1 MVYYLHGDFLFARR
15 YAASNFPRS
24 IVFQLLRL
32 HQFQLTKGG
41 CMDILTQLQ
50 QLATDFLVPLL
61 AVIVGLFVAWVVAR
75 IGAFLVR
82 RGLERLKVDER
93 ASKSLGTNTQITKWV
108 SGLIFWLL
116 FIVVLWQLAI
126 AAQSYAGVSQAA
138 AIESPLGVLL
148 TTWLGRIVNVGVF
161 LLVAWL
167 VASLLRF
174 LVVRVLDMT
183 RLEERLGENVPGEKS
198 ATANVNKSIGQ
209 AIFWLT
215 FLIFMPSILGS
226 LGLGETATSVQS
238 LVNQLLGYIPGIIGA
253 VIILILG
260 ALLARIVR
268 QIVTGFLEGVGV
280 DRLGER
286 VGLSKEQNAQPLS
299 ALLGTVVYILIM
311 IPVII
316 QALNTLGLP
325 VISDIGTQLLGSVT
339 SVILNIL
346 GAAVILTVAYY
357 IAKFIADVVSS
368 LLAGIGVN
376 RLPAAL
382 GFKTA
387 KGANL
392 SEVVGYVVLVAVMLL
407 AVQGTAQ
414 AVGLTSIAAL
424 FGSLIAFGGNVL
436 LGIVIFLA
444 GIYLANVASNVIT
457 STGGEDAAFL
467 ANIARWAILIFV
479 AGIALTQAGVTLA
492 ANVIQIIL
500 LAIGA
505 AVALA
510 FGLGGREAAAAQL
523 DKWFNR
529 ETKKPAARRKTAK

>member
-1 MVYYLHGDFLFARR
+1 
-15 YAASNFPRS
+15 
-24 IVFQLLRL
+24 
-32 HQFQLTKGG
+32 
-41 CMDILTQLQ
+41 MDILSQLQ
-50 QLATDFLVPLL
+50 QLAANFLVPLL
-61 AVIVGLFVAWVVAR
+61 AVIVGLFVAWVAAR
-75 IGAFLVR
+75 VGAFLVR
-82 RGLERLKVDER
+82 RGLERLRIDER
-93 ASKSLGTNTQITKWV
+93 ASKSLGTSTQITKWI
-108 SGLIFWLL
+108 SGLTFWLL
-116 FIVVLWQLAI
+116 FIVVIWQLAI
-126 AAQSYAGVSQAA
+126 AAQTYAGVSQAA
-138 AIESPLGVLL
+138 AVESPLGVLL

-183 RLEERLGENVPGEKS
+183 RLEERLGENVPGEK
-198 ATANVNKSIGQ
+198 AAAANVNRSIGQ

-238 LVNQLLGYIPGIIGA
+238 LVNLMLGYIPGIIGA
-253 VIILILG
+253 AIILILG

-286 VGLSKEQNAQPLS
+286 VGLSREQNAQPLS
-299 ALLGTVVYILIM
+299 VLLGTVVYILIL
-311 IPVII
+311 IPLVI

-339 SVILNIL
+339 SAILSIL

-376 RLPAAL
+376 RIPSAL

-387 KGANL
+387 EGAAL
-392 SEVVGYVVLVAVMLL
+392 SSVIGYVVLVAVMLF
-407 AVQGTAQ
+407 AVQGTAE
-414 AVGLTSIAAL
+414 AIGLSSIAGVV
-424 FGSLIAFGGNVL
+424 GSLIVLGGNVL

-444 GIYLANVASNVIT
+444 GLYLANVASNVIT
-457 STGGEDAAFL
+457 STGGADASFL

-479 AGIALTQAGVTLA
+479 AGIALNQAGVTLA
-492 ANVIQIIL
+492 ADVIQIIL
-500 LAIGA
+500 LAVGA
-505 AVALA
+505 AFALA
-510 FGLGGREAAAAQL
+510 FGLGGRDAAAEQVQ
-523 DKWFNR
+523 KWFSR
-529 ETKKPAARRKTAK
+529 APMQVEKSKKDDKPKRGKGK

>member
-1 MVYYLHGDFLFARR
+1 
-15 YAASNFPRS
+15 
-24 IVFQLLRL
+24 
-32 HQFQLTKGG
+32 
-41 CMDILTQLQ
+41 MDILTQLQ

-61 AVIVGLFVAWVVAR
+61 AIIIGLFVAWVVAR
-75 IGAFLVR
+75 IGAFLMR
-82 RGLERLKVDER
+82 RLLDRLKVDER
-93 ASKSLGTNTQITKWV
+93 ASKSLGTATQITKWV
-108 SGLIFWLL
+108 SGLTFWLL

-126 AAQSYAGVSQAA
+126 AAQAYAGVSQAA
-138 AIESPLGVLL
+138 AIESPLGSLL

-174 LVVRVLDMT
+174 LVVRVLEMT
-183 RLEERLGENVPGEKS
+183 RLEERLGEQVSDEKVATTNV
-198 ATANVNKSIGQ
+198 TRSIGQ
-209 AIFWLT
+209 AVFWLT
-215 FLIFMPSILGS
+215 FLVFLPSILGS
-226 LGLGETATSVQS
+226 LGLGETATPIQS
-238 LVNQLLGYIPGIIGA
+238 MVDQLLGIIPGVIGA
-253 VIILILG
+253 VIILVLG
-260 ALLARIVR
+260 TLLARIVR
-268 QIVTGFLEGVGV
+268 QVVTGFLEGVGA

-286 VGLSKEQNAQPLS
+286 VGLSRDQNAQPLS
-299 ALLGTVVYILIM
+299 ALLGTVVYVLIL

-325 VISDIGTQLLGSVT
+325 VISNIGTQLLGSVT

-357 IAKFIADVVSS
+357 IARFISDIVAS
-368 LLAGIGVN
+368 LLAGIGIN

-387 KGANL
+387 EGALL
-392 SEVVGYVVLVAVMLL
+392 SDVVGYVVLVAMMLL

-424 FGSLIAFGGNVL
+424 VGSLIIFGGNVL

-444 GIYLANVASNVIT
+444 GIYLANVAANVIT
-457 STGGEDAAFL
+457 SAGGEETNFL

-479 AGIALTQAGVTLA
+479 AGIALNQAGVTLA

-505 AVALA
+505 AIALA
-510 FGLGGREAAAAQL
+510 FGLGGREAAARQL
-523 DKWFNR
+523 DQWFGSTPTM
-529 ETKKPAARRKTAK
+529 EDDLPDEPPPPATPTPTIRK

>member
-1 MVYYLHGDFLFARR
+1 
-15 YAASNFPRS
+15 
-24 IVFQLLRL
+24 
-32 HQFQLTKGG
+32 
-41 CMDILTQLQ
+41 MDILTQLQ

>member
-1 MVYYLHGDFLFARR
+1 
-15 YAASNFPRS
+15 
-24 IVFQLLRL
+24 
-32 HQFQLTKGG
+32 
-41 CMDILTQLQ
+41 MDILTQLQ
-50 QLATDFLVPLL
+50 NLATQYLVPLL
-61 AVIVGLFVAWVVAR
+61 AIIVGLFVAWVVAR

-82 RGLERLKVDER
+82 RGLERLKLDER
-93 ASKSLGTNTQITKWV
+93 ASKSLGTDTKITRWV
-108 SGLIFWLL
+108 SGLTFWLL
-116 FIVVLWQLAI
+116 FIVVIWQMAI

-161 LLVAWL
+161 FLVAWL

-174 LVVRVLDMT
+174 LVVRVLEMT
-183 RLEERLGENVPGEKS
+183 RLEQRLGEQ
-198 ATANVNKSIGQ
+198 TTTTNVNQSIGQ

-238 LVNQLLGYIPGIIGA
+238 LVNQVLGYIPGIIGA
-253 VIILILG
+253 VIILVLG
-260 ALLARIVR
+260 TLLARIVR

-280 DRLGER
+280 DNLGER
-286 VGLSKEQNAQPLS
+286 VGLSKAQNAQPLS
-299 ALLGTVVYILIM
+299 ALLGTVVYVLILI
-311 IPVII
+311 PVVI

-339 SVILNIL
+339 SVVLNIL

-357 IAKFIADVVSS
+357 IAKFISDVVSS
-368 LLAGIGVN
+368 LLAGVGIN

-387 KGANL
+387 EGAVL
-392 SEVVGYVVLVAVMLL
+392 SDVVGYVVLVAVMLL

-457 STGGEDAAFL
+457 STGGEDASFL

-510 FGLGGREAAAAQL
+510 FGLGGRDAAASQL

-529 ETKKPAARRKTAK
+529 KSEK

>member
-1 MVYYLHGDFLFARR
+1 
-15 YAASNFPRS
+15 
-24 IVFQLLRL
+24 
-32 HQFQLTKGG
+32 
-41 CMDILTQLQ
+41 MDILTQLQ

-61 AVIVGLFVAWVVAR
+61 AIIVSLFVAWVVAR

-93 ASKSLGTNTQITKWV
+93 ASKSLETKTNITKWV
-108 SGLIFWLL
+108 SGLTFWLL
-116 FIVVLWQLAI
+116 FIVVLWQLSI
-126 AAQSYAGVSQAA
+126 AAQTYAGVSQAA
-138 AIESPLGVLL
+138 VVESPLGVLL
-148 TTWLGRIVNVGVF
+148 TTWLGRVVNVGVF

-167 VASLLRF
+167 VASVLRF
-174 LVVRVLDMT
+174 LVVRILDMT
-183 RLEERLGENVPGEKS
+183 RLEERLGENVSGDKS
-198 ATANVNKSIGQ
+198 STANVNKSIGQ

-215 FLIFMPSILGS
+215 FLVFMPSILGS

-238 LVNQLLGYIPGIIGA
+238 LVNQLLGYVPGIIGA
-253 VIILILG
+253 IIILVLG

-280 DRLGER
+280 DKLGAR

-325 VISDIGTQLLGSVT
+325 VISEIGSQLLGSVT

-357 IAKFIADVVSS
+357 IAKFISDVVSS
-368 LLAGIGVN
+368 LLAGIGIN

-382 GFKTA
+382 GFKSAEGTD
-387 KGANL
+387 L
-392 SEVVGYVVLVAVMLL
+392 SSVVGYVVLVAVMLL

-414 AVGLTSIAAL
+414 AVGLTSIAVL
-424 FGSLIAFGGNVL
+424 FGSLITFGGNVL
-436 LGIVIFLA
+436 LGVVIFLA
-444 GIYLANVASNVIT
+444 GMYLANVAHNVIT
-457 STGGEDAAFL
+457 SAGGEDTNFL

-479 AGIALTQAGVTLA
+479 AGIALNTAGVTLA

-500 LAIGA
+500 IAIGA
-505 AVALA
+505 AAALA
-510 FGLGGREAAAAQL
+510 FGLGGRETAAKQL

-529 ETKKPAARRKTAK
+529 KE

>member
-1 MVYYLHGDFLFARR
+1 
-15 YAASNFPRS
+15 
-24 IVFQLLRL
+24 
-32 HQFQLTKGG
+32 
-41 CMDILTQLQ
+41 MDILTQLQ
-50 QLATDFLVPLL
+50 ELATQYLIPLL
-61 AVIVGLFVAWVVAR
+61 AIIVGLFVAWVVAR

-82 RGLERLKVDER
+82 RGLERLKIDER
-93 ASKSLGTNTQITKWV
+93 ASKSLGTDTKITKWV
-108 SGLIFWLL
+108 SGLTFWLL
-116 FIVVLWQLAI
+116 FIVVLWQLAV
-126 AAQSYAGVSQAA
+126 AAQTYAGVSQAA
-138 AIESPLGVLL
+138 AIQTPLGTLL

-167 VASLLRF
+167 IASSLRF
-174 LVVRVLDMT
+174 LVVRVLEMT
-183 RLEERLGENVPGEKS
+183 RLEERLGEQVSDEE
-198 ATANVNKSIGQ
+198 TASMDVNESIGR

-215 FLIFMPSILGS
+215 FLVFMPSILGS

-253 VIILILG
+253 VIILVLG

-268 QIVTGFLEGVGV
+268 QIVTGFLEGVGI
-280 DRLGER
+280 DNLGER
-286 VGLSKEQNAQPLS
+286 VGLSKAQNAQPLS
-299 ALLGTVVYILIM
+299 VLLGTVVYVLILI
-311 IPVII
+311 PVVI

-325 VISDIGTQLLGSVT
+325 VISDIGTQLLGSVI

-357 IAKFIADVVSS
+357 IAKFISDVVSS
-368 LLAGIGVN
+368 LLAGIGIN

-382 GFKTA
+382 GFKTTE
-387 KGANL
+387 GAVL
-392 SEVVGYVVLVAVMLL
+392 SDVVGYVVLVAVMLL

-424 FGSLIAFGGNVL
+424 FGSLIIFGGNVL

-457 STGGEDAAFL
+457 SAGGEDASFL

-500 LAIGA
+500 IAIGA

-510 FGLGGREAAAAQL
+510 FGLGGRDAAASQL
-523 DKWFNR
+523 DRWFNR
-529 ETKKPAARRKTAK
+529 KSEK

>member
-1 MVYYLHGDFLFARR
+1 
-15 YAASNFPRS
+15 
-24 IVFQLLRL
+24 
-32 HQFQLTKGG
+32 
-41 CMDILTQLQ
+41 MDILKQLQ
-50 QLATDFLVPLL
+50 DLATEYLIPLL
-61 AVIVGLFVAWVVAR
+61 VFIVGLFVAWVVAR
-75 IGAFLVR
+75 IVASLVR
-82 RGLERLKVDER
+82 RGLERLKIDER
-93 ASKSLGTNTQITKWV
+93 AAKSLGTETKITRWM
-108 SGLIFWLL
+108 SGLTFWLV
-116 FIVVLWQLAI
+116 FIVVIWQLAI
-126 AAQSYAGVSQAA
+126 AAQAYAGVSQAA
-138 AIESPLGVLL
+138 AIESPLGALL
-148 TTWLGRIVNVGVF
+148 TTWLGRIVNVGIF

-174 LVVRVLDMT
+174 LVVRVLEMT
-183 RLEERLGENVPGEKS
+183 RLEERLGEQVSDKEPT
-198 ATANVNKSIGQ
+198 AANVTKSIGQ
-209 AIFWLT
+209 AVFWLT
-215 FLIFMPSILGS
+215 FLVFLPSILSS
-226 LGLGETATSVQS
+226 LGLGETATPISS
-238 LVNQLLGYIPGIIGA
+238 LVTQLLGYIPGIIGA
-253 VIILILG
+253 VVILVLG

-280 DRLGER
+280 DRFGAR
-286 VGLSKEQNAQPLS
+286 VGLSKEQSAQPLS
-299 ALLGTVVYILIM
+299 ALLGTVVYILII
-311 IPVII
+311 IPVVI

-357 IAKFIADVVSS
+357 IAKFISDIVSS
-368 LLAGIGVN
+368 LLAGIGIN

-387 KGANL
+387 EGAVL
-392 SEVVGYVVLVAVMLL
+392 SDVVGYVVLVAVMLL

-424 FGSLIAFGGNVL
+424 FASLITFGGNVL

-457 STGGEDAAFL
+457 STGGEDASFL

-500 LAIGA
+500 FAIGA
-505 AVALA
+505 AFALA
-510 FGLGGREAAAAQL
+510 FGLGGRDAASKQVE
-523 DKWFNR
+523 KWFNR
-529 ETKKPAARRKTAK
+529 KSEE

>member
-1 MVYYLHGDFLFARR
+1 
-15 YAASNFPRS
+15 
-24 IVFQLLRL
+24 
-32 HQFQLTKGG
+32 
-41 CMDILTQLQ
+41 MDILTQLQ
-50 QLATDFLVPLL
+50 NLATQYLVPLL
-61 AVIVGLFVAWVVAR
+61 AIIVGLFVAWVVAR
-75 IGAFLVR
+75 VGAFLVR
-82 RGLERLKVDER
+82 RGLERLKIDER
-93 ASKSLGTNTQITKWV
+93 ASKSLGTDTKITKWV
-108 SGLIFWLL
+108 SGLTFWLL
-116 FIVVLWQLAI
+116 FIVVIWQLSI

-148 TTWLGRIVNVGVF
+148 TTWLGRVVNVGVF

-183 RLEERLGENVPGEKS
+183 RLEERLGENVPGEES
-198 ATANVNKSIGQ
+198 ATANVNRSIGQ

-215 FLIFMPSILGS
+215 FLVFMPSILGS

-253 VIILILG
+253 VIILVLG

-357 IAKFIADVVSS
+357 VAKFISDVVSS

-376 RLPAAL
+376 RLPSAL

-387 KGANL
+387 EGAKL
-392 SEVVGYVVLVAVMLL
+392 SDVVGYVVLVAVMLL

-424 FGSLIAFGGNVL
+424 FGSLITFGGKVL
-436 LGIVIFLA
+436 LGVVIFLA

-457 STGGEDAAFL
+457 STGGEDTSFL

-479 AGIALTQAGVTLA
+479 AGIALSQAGVTLA

-510 FGLGGREAAAAQL
+510 FGLGGRETAASQL

-529 ETKKPAARRKTAK
+529 KSESENENESEDEK

>member
-1 MVYYLHGDFLFARR
+1 
-15 YAASNFPRS
+15 
-24 IVFQLLRL
+24 
-32 HQFQLTKGG
+32 
-41 CMDILTQLQ
+41 MDILTQLQ
-50 QLATDFLVPLL
+50 ALATQYLIPLL
-61 AVIVGLFVAWVVAR
+61 AIIVGLFVAWVVAR

-82 RGLERLKVDER
+82 RGLERLKIDER
-93 ASKSLGTNTQITKWV
+93 ASKSLGTDTKITKWV
-108 SGLIFWLL
+108 SGLTFWLL
-116 FIVVLWQLAI
+116 FIVVLWQLAV
-126 AAQSYAGVSQAA
+126 AAQTYAGVSQAA
-138 AIESPLGVLL
+138 AIQTPLGTLL

-167 VASLLRF
+167 IASLLRF
-174 LVVRVLDMT
+174 LVVRVLEMT
-183 RLEERLGENVPGEKS
+183 RLEERLGEQVSDEE
-198 ATANVNKSIGQ
+198 TASMNVNESIGR

-215 FLIFMPSILGS
+215 FLVFMPSILGS

-253 VIILILG
+253 VIILVLG

-268 QIVTGFLEGVGV
+268 QIVTGFLEGVGA
-280 DRLGER
+280 DNLGER
-286 VGLSKEQNAQPLS
+286 VGLSKAQNAQPLS
-299 ALLGTVVYILIM
+299 ALLGTVVYVLILI
-311 IPVII
+311 PVVI

-325 VISDIGTQLLGSVT
+325 VISDIGTQLLGSVI

-357 IAKFIADVVSS
+357 IAKFISDVVSS
-368 LLAGIGVN
+368 LLAGIGIN

-382 GFKTA
+382 GFKTTE
-387 KGANL
+387 GAVL
-392 SEVVGYVVLVAVMLL
+392 SDVVGYVVLVAVMLL

-424 FGSLIAFGGNVL
+424 FGSLIIFGGNVL

-457 STGGEDAAFL
+457 SAGGEDASFL

-500 LAIGA
+500 IAIGA

-510 FGLGGREAAAAQL
+510 FGLGGRDAAASQL
-523 DKWFNR
+523 DRWFNR
-529 ETKKPAARRKTAK
+529 KSEK

>member
-1 MVYYLHGDFLFARR
+1 
-15 YAASNFPRS
+15 
-24 IVFQLLRL
+24 
-32 HQFQLTKGG
+32 
-41 CMDILTQLQ
+41 MDILTQLQ

-61 AVIVGLFVAWVVAR
+61 VIIVGLFVAWLVAR

-82 RGLERLKVDER
+82 RGLERLKIDER
-93 ASKSLGTNTQITKWV
+93 ASQSLETQTNITKWI
-108 SGLIFWLL
+108 SGLTFWLL
-116 FIVVLWQLAI
+116 FIVVLWQLSI
-126 AAQSYAGVSQAA
+126 AAQTYAGVSQAA
-138 AIESPLGVLL
+138 VVESPLGVLL

-167 VASLLRF
+167 VASILRF

-183 RLEERLGENVPGEKS
+183 RLEERLGENVPGDKS
-198 ATANVNKSIGQ
+198 STANVNKSIGQ

-215 FLIFMPSILGS
+215 FLVFMPSILGS

-253 VIILILG
+253 VIILVLG

-280 DRLGER
+280 DKLGAR

-325 VISDIGTQLLGSVT
+325 VISEIGAQLLGSVT

-357 IAKFIADVVSS
+357 IAKFISDIVSS
-368 LLAGIGVN
+368 LLAGIGIN

-382 GFKTA
+382 GFKSAEGTE
-387 KGANL
+387 L
-392 SEVVGYVVLVAVMLL
+392 SGVVGYVVLVAVMLL

-414 AVGLTSIAAL
+414 AVGLTSIAVL
-424 FGSLIAFGGNVL
+424 FGSLITFGGNVL
-436 LGIVIFLA
+436 LGVVIFLA
-444 GIYLANVASNVIT
+444 GMYLANVAFNVIT
-457 STGGEDAAFL
+457 SAGGEETNLL

-479 AGIALTQAGVTLA
+479 AGIALNTAGVTLA
-492 ANVIQIIL
+492 ANVIQIMLI
-500 LAIGA
+500 AIGA
-505 AVALA
+505 AAALA
-510 FGLGGREAAAAQL
+510 FGLGGRETAAKQL

-529 ETKKPAARRKTAK
+529 KE